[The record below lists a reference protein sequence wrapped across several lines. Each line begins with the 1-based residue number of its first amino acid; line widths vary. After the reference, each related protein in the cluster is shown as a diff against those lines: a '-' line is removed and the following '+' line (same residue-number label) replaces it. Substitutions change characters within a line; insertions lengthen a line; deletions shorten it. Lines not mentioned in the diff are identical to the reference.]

1 MRCPLCKGEMFK
13 GRTNLP
19 YEVGEDRVIVVKD
32 VPAWVCRQ
40 CGDFFVEIE
49 VARKV
54 ENIVAAAERGG
65 VTLGFVKYKEA
76 A

>member
-1 MRCPLCKGEMFK
+1 MKCPSCRGKMVEDK
-13 GRTNLP
+13 TNLP
-19 YEVGEDRVIVVKD
+19 FEVGRDRVIVVKD

-54 ENIVAAAERGG
+54 EEIVAAAERDG
-65 VTLGFVKYKEA
+65 VMLGFVRYKEA